1 MVEDQGTKQ
10 SQALKT
16 LNLVSEEKVLIKSA
30 IPKNKLNP
38 EILNELKGTEKAREK
53 IDRNR
58 MLYKGYRKTYNFTR
72 DKMTCALGDDIKNDD
87 IAMDKANDE

>member
-53 IDRNR
+53 IDRNK
-58 MLYKGYRKTYNFTR
+58 MLYKVYRKTYNFSR
-72 DKMTCALGDDIKNDD
+72 DKTTCALGDNIKNDD
-87 IAMDKANDE
+87 IVMDKANDE

>member
-72 DKMTCALGDDIKNDD
+72 DKTTCALGDDIKNDD

>member
-1 MVEDQGTKQ
+1 MIEDQGTKQ

-53 IDRNR
+53 TDRNK

-72 DKMTCALGDDIKNDD
+72 DKTICALGDDIKNDN